1 MVSKACVVGAYQTK
15 LEAIGR
21 SAELTVVVPPYW
33 KEARGNLMLERSHT
47 NGYELRV
54 LPIRFN
60 GHYHLH
66 YYPDLPA
73 LLREIKPDILHM
85 DEEPYSFVTWHG
97 MRVGRKL
104 NAKLVFFSWQ
114 NILRRYP
121 PPFRWLERQILRWA
135 DIGIMGNAAAE
146 QVWRNKGFRGQSTIF
161 PQFGVSMD
169 LFTPQVKC
177 RTRPFTIGSA
187 NRRLNPEKGVDLI
200 LQAAAQL
207 EGDWCIK
214 IAGDGG
220 ARDELEQMAREL
232 GIAERVHFL
241 GKIGSE
247 AVPDFLRSLDV
258 LVLSSRTLPT
268 WKEQFGRVLTEAMA
282 CEVAVIGSDSGEIPH
297 VIGDA
302 GLIFR
307 EEDVAGLQAHLQ
319 LLQKDEALREA
330 FGRKGRQRVVQQYTQ
345 DQIASKTLAVYRSL
359 TDS

>member
-15 LEAIGR
+15 LEAIGK
-21 SAELTVVVPPYW
+21 AVDLTVVVPPYW
-33 KEARGNLMLERSHT
+33 QEARGNLTLERSHT
-47 NGYELRV
+47 DHYNLRV
-54 LPIRFN
+54 LPMRLN
-60 GHYHLH
+60 GRYHLH
-66 YYPDLPA
+66 YYPDLPE
-73 LLREIKPDILHM
+73 LLYELKPDILHM

-104 NAKLVFFSWQ
+104 NVKLLFFSWQ

-121 PPFRWLERQILRWA
+121 PPFRWMERQILNWSHF
-135 DIGIMGNAAAE
+135 GIMGNAAAD
-146 QVWRNKGFRGQSTIF
+146 QVWRSKGFRGASAVF
-161 PQFGVSMD
+161 PQFGVSMG
-169 LFTPQVKC
+169 LFTPRESC
-177 RTRPFTIGSA
+177 PARPFTIGSA

-200 LQAAAQL
+200 LQAATQL
-207 EGDWCIK
+207 NGNWCVK

-220 ARDELEQMAREL
+220 ARDELVQMADRL
-232 GIAERVHFL
+232 GIANRVHFL

-307 EEDVAGLQAHLQ
+307 EDDVDGLRAHLQ
-319 LLQKDEALREA
+319 LLQEDGALRGE
-330 FGRKGRQRVVQQYTQ
+330 FGRKGRQRVLQHYTQ
-345 DQIASKTLAVYRSL
+345 DQIASKTVAVYRSL
-359 TDS
+359 NES